1 MIWQAKT
8 FAALSKEELYKIL
21 QVRNEVFIVE
31 QKTYYQDLDNKDFE
45 AMHIF
50 LSDDDGS
57 VLAYC
62 RIMRPGV
69 SYEECCIGRVLTKPS
84 ARAHGYGRILV
95 QKALDFLKEEWD
107 TTAVR
112 ISAQCYLQTFYESYG
127 FIATGETY
135 LEDDLPHIE
144 MWKS

>member
-1 MIWQAKT
+1 MTWQAKT
-8 FAALSKEELYKIL
+8 FANLSKEELYEIL

-31 QKTYYQDLDNKDFE
+31 QKTYYQDLDDKDFD
-45 AMHIF
+45 AIHIF
-50 LSDDDGS
+50 LADDTGTI
-57 VLAYC
+57 LAYC
-62 RIMRPGV
+62 RIMQPGV
-69 SYEECCIGRVLTKPS
+69 TYAESCIGRVLTKPS
-84 ARAHGYGRILV
+84 ARAHGYGRVLV
-95 QKALDFLKEEWD
+95 QKALDYLKEEWQ

-144 MWKS
+144 MWKP